1 MCRGSIF
8 EVIHEGWSH
17 NGGNGYGMGLGYIDL
32 KKQLEKG
39 TMILKMSVP
48 WISDPQKDVVKGISD
63 VSSMG
68 WILILESV
76 LGSLS
81 WESST
86 LGHSLERDSG
96 FS

>member
-1 MCRGSIF
+1 
-8 EVIHEGWSH
+8 
-17 NGGNGYGMGLGYIDL
+17 
-32 KKQLEKG
+32 
-39 TMILKMSVP
+39 MSVP

-68 WILILESV
+68 GILILESV

-81 WESST
+81 WEPST